1 MKTLLLI
8 CMFIAAPFAWGQS
21 NPTAPAATVVKGEV
35 VEIKDVEGFSY
46 LRLKTQQGETW
57 AVVGQ
62 APVKKGDQ
70 VTIKDAMVN
79 HDFRSRTLNK
89 TFKTIYFGTLVGAPA
104 ARYDMT
110 KAHAGID
117 MTAVPGHIHVAKAK
131 GENAHTVEEI
141 IKQSARLKGSQ
152 VVVNGKVVAY
162 HPDIMGRNWI
172 HLRDGSGSAADKTDD
187 LLVTSKQSTKVGDTI
202 TARGIVRTDKDFGAG
217 YYYKVLVEE
226 ATLQAR

>member
-21 NPTAPAATVVKGEV
+21 APAGSTATVVKGEV
-35 VEIKDVEGFSY
+35 VETRNVEGFTY
-46 LRLKTQQGETW
+46 LRLKTQTGETW

-62 APVKKGDQ
+62 APVRKGDQ
-70 VTIKDAMVN
+70 VTIKDAMLN

-104 ARYDMT
+104 AGYDMAR
-110 KAHAGID
+110 AHAGIAMKAAPED
-117 MTAVPGHIHVAKAK
+117 IHVAKAP
-131 GENAHTVEEI
+131 GANAHTVEEI
-141 IKQSARLKGSQ
+141 IKQSAKLKGSQ
-152 VVVNGKVVAY
+152 VVVRGKVVAY
-162 HPDIMGRNWI
+162 HPEIMGRNWI

-187 LLVTSKQSTKVGDTI
+187 ILVTSKQPTKVGDII
-202 TARGIVRTDKDFGAG
+202 TARGTVRTDKDFGAG
-217 YYYKVLVEE
+217 YYYKVLVEG